1 VAAALHRGRLATLQS
16 VLPKSRRQV
25 FAKKDV
31 YQVTVEKTAETS
43 DFVTYWIRI
52 TAVSTT
58 ATVAGNPG

>member
-1 VAAALHRGRLATLQS
+1 
-16 VLPKSRRQV
+16 V

-52 TAVSTT
+52 TAVSMT